1 MRPRQAPQSI
11 LLAPSL
17 TRLSTG
23 VRSYNFLVKYPWLW
37 RLNFMASS
45 PAPVHNSMFLAYS
58 AMVARSFAA
67 AFDKYDP
74 DLIISV
80 HPLMQHVPVRCIMAH
95 TSSGV

>member
-1 MRPRQAPQSI
+1 
-11 LLAPSL
+11 
-17 TRLSTG
+17 
-23 VRSYNFLVKYPWLW
+23 
-37 RLNFMASS
+37 MASS

-58 AMVARSFAA
+58 AVVARSFAA